1 MKRSLSINIGTV
13 YVNFVVVKQS
23 NDIVDVCMIDS
34 MEHNVI
40 ADFFDLADH
49 CLNNLNIII
58 KQDIFCQTSY

>member
-13 YVNFVVVKQS
+13 YVNFVVVKQCY
-23 NDIVDVCMIDS
+23 DIVDICMIDG
-34 MEHNVI
+34 MEHDVV
-40 ADFFDLADH
+40 AHFFDLANH